1 MQYGKSR
8 GTPVVNFLTYE
19 KDFATFELP
28 LSKYANK
35 NFDCGISILTCPGS
49 APSSSTSSV
58 VEDSD
63 PSDSYQDENA
73 HRAIAESATKFIDDS
88 CDYSDFD

>member
-19 KDFATFELP
+19 KAKHYLQKDFATFELP

-49 APSSSTSSV
+49 APSSSTSS
-58 VEDSD
+58 
-63 PSDSYQDENA
+63 
-73 HRAIAESATKFIDDS
+73 SAS
-88 CDYSDFD
+88 PPW